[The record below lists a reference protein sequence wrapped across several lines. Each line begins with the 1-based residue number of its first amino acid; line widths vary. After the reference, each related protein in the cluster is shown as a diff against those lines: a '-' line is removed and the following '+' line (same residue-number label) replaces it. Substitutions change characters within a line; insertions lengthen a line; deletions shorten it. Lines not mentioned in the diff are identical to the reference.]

1 MGRELRRKQA
11 KKEGKSLKNEN
22 ITEDYSL
29 TKFVKVSVIVILSAV
44 FLYLVSAIFITK
56 EINLFGKNNT
66 TNTTNQTVSNAILA
80 KSIFNQSEES
90 YYVYFYDF
98 NESNNNIN
106 TIVSSK
112 LSESKVYRVDTSSSF
127 NSKYVS
133 DTSNRSATTLDDL
146 KVVKNTLIKIE
157 GDTIT
162 LYLEG
167 EEEITNNLSK

>member
-146 KVVKNTLIKIE
+146 KVVKDTLIKIE
-157 GDTIT
+157 GDAIT
-162 LYLEG
+162 MYLEG
-167 EEEITNNLSK
+167 EEEISNNLNK

>member
-146 KVVKNTLIKIE
+146 KVVKDTLIKIE

-162 LYLEG
+162 MYLEG

>member
-146 KVVKNTLIKIE
+146 KVVKDTLIKIE
-157 GDTIT
+157 GDAIT
-162 LYLEG
+162 MYLEG
-167 EEEITNNLSK
+167 EEEITNNLN

>member
-22 ITEDYSL
+22 ITEDYNL

-133 DTSNRSATTLDDL
+133 DTSNKSATTLDDL
-146 KVVKNTLIKIE
+146 KVVKDTLIKIE
-157 GDTIT
+157 GDAIT
-162 LYLEG
+162 MYLEG
-167 EEEITNNLSK
+167 EKEITNNLNK

>member
-22 ITEDYSL
+22 ITEDYNL

-112 LSESKVYRVDTSSSF
+112 LSGSKVYRVDTSSSF

-133 DTSNRSATTLDDL
+133 DTSNKSATTLDDL
-146 KVVKNTLIKIE
+146 KVVKDTLIKIE
-157 GDTIT
+157 GDNIT
-162 LYLEG
+162 MYLEG
-167 EEEITNNLSK
+167 EKEITNNLNK

>member
-22 ITEDYSL
+22 ITEDYNL
-29 TKFVKVSVIVILSAV
+29 TNFVKVLVIVILSAV

-146 KVVKNTLIKIE
+146 KVVKDTLIKIE
-157 GDTIT
+157 GDAIT
-162 LYLEG
+162 MYLEG
-167 EEEITNNLSK
+167 EEEISNNLNK

>member
-146 KVVKNTLIKIE
+146 KVVKDTLIKIE

>member
-22 ITEDYSL
+22 ITEDYNL
-29 TKFVKVSVIVILSAV
+29 TNFVKVSVIVILSAV

-146 KVVKNTLIKIE
+146 KVVKDTLIKIE

-162 LYLEG
+162 MYLEG
-167 EEEITNNLSK
+167 EEEISNNLSK

>member
-112 LSESKVYRVDTSSSF
+112 LSGSKVYRVDTSSSF

-146 KVVKNTLIKIE
+146 KVVKDTLIKIE
-157 GDTIT
+157 GDAIT
-162 LYLEG
+162 MYLEG
-167 EEEITNNLSK
+167 EEEITNNLNK

>member
-133 DTSNRSATTLDDL
+133 DTSNKSATTLDDL
-146 KVVKNTLIKIE
+146 KVVKDTLIKIE
-157 GDTIT
+157 GDAIT
-162 LYLEG
+162 MYLEG
-167 EEEITNNLSK
+167 EEEISNNLNK

>member
-29 TKFVKVSVIVILSAV
+29 TKFIKVLTIVVLSAV
-44 FLYLVSAIFITK
+44 LLYLISAIFITK
-56 EINLFGKNNT
+56 EINLFSKNNT
-66 TNTTNQTVSNAILA
+66 TNTTQTVSNAILA

-98 NESNNNIN
+98 NENNNSIN
-106 TIVSSK
+106 TTISSK
-112 LSESKVYRVDTSSSF
+112 LSSSKVYRVDTSSSF

-133 DTSNRSATTLDDL
+133 DTSNKEAKTLDDL
-146 KVVKNTLIKIE
+146 KVVKDTLIKIE
-157 GDTIT
+157 GDIIT
-162 LYLEG
+162 VYLEG
-167 EEEITNNLSK
+167 EEEITNNLN

>member
-29 TKFVKVSVIVILSAV
+29 TKFVKVLVIVILSAV

-146 KVVKNTLIKIE
+146 KVVKDTLIKIE
-157 GDTIT
+157 GDAIT
-162 LYLEG
+162 MYLEG
-167 EEEITNNLSK
+167 EEEITNNLNK

>member
-22 ITEDYSL
+22 ITEDYNL

-146 KVVKNTLIKIE
+146 KVVKDTLIKIE
-157 GDTIT
+157 GDAIT
-162 LYLEG
+162 MYLEG
-167 EEEITNNLSK
+167 EEEITNNLNK

>member
-22 ITEDYSL
+22 ITEDYNL
-29 TKFVKVSVIVILSAV
+29 TNFVKVLVIVILSAV

-146 KVVKNTLIKIE
+146 KVVKDTLIKIE
-157 GDTIT
+157 GDAIT
-162 LYLEG
+162 MYLEG
-167 EEEITNNLSK
+167 EEEITNNLNK

>member
-22 ITEDYSL
+22 ITEDYNL
-29 TKFVKVSVIVILSAV
+29 TKFVKVLVIVILSAV

-146 KVVKNTLIKIE
+146 KVVKDTLIKIE
-157 GDTIT
+157 GDAIT
-162 LYLEG
+162 MYLEG
-167 EEEITNNLSK
+167 EEEITNNLNK

>member
-22 ITEDYSL
+22 ITEDYNL

-98 NESNNNIN
+98 KESNNNIN

-133 DTSNRSATTLDDL
+133 DTSNRNATTLENL
-146 KVVKNTLIKIE
+146 KVVKDTLIKIE
-157 GDTIT
+157 GDAIT
-162 LYLEG
+162 MYLEG
-167 EEEITNNLSK
+167 EEEITNNLNK

>member
-162 LYLEG
+162 MYLEG

>member
-22 ITEDYSL
+22 ITEDYSFKRVL
-29 TKFVKVSVIVILSAV
+29 KITIIVVISAV

-56 EINLFGKNNT
+56 EIDLFSKSST
-66 TNTTNQTVSNAILA
+66 TDTNSQTVSNAILA

-98 NESNNNIN
+98 NESNNNID

-112 LSESKVYRVDTSSSF
+112 LSDSKVYRVDTSSSF

-133 DTSNRSATTLDDL
+133 DTSNKSAKTLEEL
-146 KVVKNTLIKIE
+146 KVVKDTLIKIDGE
-157 GDTIT
+157 SIT
-162 LYLEG
+162 MYLEG
-167 EEEITNNLSK
+167 EDEISNNLN

>member
-11 KKEGKSLKNEN
+11 RKEGKSLKNEN

-146 KVVKNTLIKIE
+146 KVVKDTLIKIE
-157 GDTIT
+157 GDAIT
-162 LYLEG
+162 MYLEG
-167 EEEITNNLSK
+167 EEEITNNLN

>member
-29 TKFVKVSVIVILSAV
+29 TKFVKGSVIVILSAV

-146 KVVKNTLIKIE
+146 KVVKDTLIKIE
-157 GDTIT
+157 GDAIT
-162 LYLEG
+162 MYLEG
-167 EEEITNNLSK
+167 EEEITNNLNK

>member
-29 TKFVKVSVIVILSAV
+29 TKFVKVLVIVILSAV

-146 KVVKNTLIKIE
+146 KVVKDTLIKIE
-157 GDTIT
+157 GDAIT
-162 LYLEG
+162 MYLEG
-167 EEEITNNLSK
+167 EEEISNNLNK

>member
-29 TKFVKVSVIVILSAV
+29 TKFIKVSVIVILSAV

-162 LYLEG
+162 MYLEG

>member
-98 NESNNNIN
+98 NESNNIN

-133 DTSNRSATTLDDL
+133 DTSNRNATTLDDL
-146 KVVKNTLIKIE
+146 KVVKDTLIKIE
-157 GDTIT
+157 GDAIT
-162 LYLEG
+162 MYLEG
-167 EEEITNNLSK
+167 EEEITNNLNK

>member
-29 TKFVKVSVIVILSAV
+29 TKFVKVLVIVILSAV

-56 EINLFGKNNT
+56 EINLFGKNNI

-146 KVVKNTLIKIE
+146 KVVKDTLIKIE
-157 GDTIT
+157 GDNIT
-162 LYLEG
+162 MYLEG
-167 EEEITNNLSK
+167 EEEISNNLNK

>member
-22 ITEDYSL
+22 ITEDYNL
-29 TKFVKVSVIVILSAV
+29 TNFVKVSVIVILSAV

-133 DTSNRSATTLDDL
+133 ATSNRNATTLDDL
-146 KVVKNTLIKIE
+146 KVVKDTLIKIE
-157 GDTIT
+157 GDNIT
-162 LYLEG
+162 MYLEG
-167 EEEITNNLSK
+167 EEEISNNLNK

>member
-29 TKFVKVSVIVILSAV
+29 TKFIKVLTIVVLSAV
-44 FLYLVSAIFITK
+44 LLYLVSAIFITK

-66 TNTTNQTVSNAILA
+66 TNTTQTVSNAILA

-98 NESNNNIN
+98 NENNNSIN
-106 TIVSSK
+106 TTISSK
-112 LSESKVYRVDTSSSF
+112 LSSSKVYRVDTSSSF

-133 DTSNRSATTLDDL
+133 DTSNKEAKTLDDL
-146 KVVKNTLIKIE
+146 KVVKDTLIKIE

-162 LYLEG
+162 MYLEG
-167 EEEITNNLSK
+167 EEEITSNLN

>member
-133 DTSNRSATTLDDL
+133 DTSNKSAKTLDDL
-146 KVVKNTLIKIE
+146 KVVKDTLIKIE
-157 GDTIT
+157 GDVIT
-162 LYLEG
+162 MYLEG
-167 EEEITNNLSK
+167 EEEISNNLNQ

>member
-98 NESNNNIN
+98 KESNNNIN

-146 KVVKNTLIKIE
+146 KVVKDTLIKIE
-157 GDTIT
+157 GDNIT
-162 LYLEG
+162 MYLEG
-167 EEEITNNLSK
+167 EEEISNNLNK

>member
-98 NESNNNIN
+98 KESNNNIN

-162 LYLEG
+162 MYLEG
-167 EEEITNNLSK
+167 EEEISNNLN

>member
-11 KKEGKSLKNEN
+11 KKEGKSLKKEN

-162 LYLEG
+162 MYLEG
-167 EEEITNNLSK
+167 EEEILNNLNK

>member
-133 DTSNRSATTLDDL
+133 DTSNKSATTLDDL
-146 KVVKNTLIKIE
+146 KVVKDTLIKIE
-157 GDTIT
+157 GDAIT
-162 LYLEG
+162 MYLEG
-167 EEEITNNLSK
+167 EEEITNNLNK

>member
-146 KVVKNTLIKIE
+146 KVVKDTLIKIE
-157 GDTIT
+157 GDAIT
-162 LYLEG
+162 MYLEG

>member
-29 TKFVKVSVIVILSAV
+29 TKFIKVLIIVILSAV
-44 FLYLVSAIFITK
+44 LLYLVSAIFITK

-66 TNTTNQTVSNAILA
+66 TNTTQTVSNAILA

-98 NESNNNIN
+98 NENNNSIN
-106 TIVSSK
+106 TTISSK
-112 LSESKVYRVDTSSSF
+112 LSSSKVYRVDTSSSF

-133 DTSNRSATTLDDL
+133 DTSNKEAKTLDDL
-146 KVVKNTLIKIE
+146 KVVKDTLIKIE

-162 LYLEG
+162 MYLEG
-167 EEEITNNLSK
+167 EEEITSNLN

>member
-29 TKFVKVSVIVILSAV
+29 TKFIKVLTIVVLSAV
-44 FLYLVSAIFITK
+44 LLYLVSAIFITK

-66 TNTTNQTVSNAILA
+66 TNTTQTVSNAILA

-98 NESNNNIN
+98 NENNNSIN
-106 TIVSSK
+106 TTISSK
-112 LSESKVYRVDTSSSF
+112 LSGSKVYRVDTSSSF

-133 DTSNRSATTLDDL
+133 DTSNKEAKTLDDL
-146 KVVKNTLIKIE
+146 KVVKDTLIKIE
-157 GDTIT
+157 GDIIT
-162 LYLEG
+162 MYLEG
-167 EEEITNNLSK
+167 EEEITSNLN

>member
-133 DTSNRSATTLDDL
+133 DTSNKSATTLDDL
-146 KVVKNTLIKIE
+146 KVVKDTLIKIE
-157 GDTIT
+157 GDAIT
-162 LYLEG
+162 MYLEG

>member
-11 KKEGKSLKNEN
+11 KKEGKSLKNEK

-29 TKFVKVSVIVILSAV
+29 TKFIKVLIIVILSAV
-44 FLYLVSAIFITK
+44 LLYLVSAIFITK

-66 TNTTNQTVSNAILA
+66 TNTTQTVSNAILA

-98 NESNNNIN
+98 NENNNSIN
-106 TIVSSK
+106 ATISSK
-112 LSESKVYRVDTSSSF
+112 LSSSKVYRVDTSSSF

-133 DTSNRSATTLDDL
+133 DTSNKEAKTLDDL
-146 KVVKNTLIKIE
+146 KVVKDTLIKIE

-162 LYLEG
+162 MYLEG
-167 EEEITNNLSK
+167 EEEITSNLN

>member
-98 NESNNNIN
+98 NESNKNIN

-133 DTSNRSATTLDDL
+133 DTSNRNATTLDDL
-146 KVVKNTLIKIE
+146 KVVKDTLIKIE

-162 LYLEG
+162 MYLEG
-167 EEEITNNLSK
+167 EEEITNNLNK